1 MRLGTPTLVTN
12 ASRTVVIESI
22 ASSIAHPPVDEPA
35 PARAYPFFSSS
46 SATTSTP
53 DARPGAASAIG
64 SNAGPSA
71 AMGSMARS
79 PWL

>member
-1 MRLGTPTLVTN
+1 MSTN
-12 ASRTVVIESI
+12 ASRTVEIESI
-22 ASSIAHPPVDEPA
+22 ASSIAHPPVEEPA
-35 PARAYPFFSSS
+35 PARAYPFSSS
-46 SATTSTP
+46 ALATTSTP

-71 AMGSMARS
+71 ATGSIVRR